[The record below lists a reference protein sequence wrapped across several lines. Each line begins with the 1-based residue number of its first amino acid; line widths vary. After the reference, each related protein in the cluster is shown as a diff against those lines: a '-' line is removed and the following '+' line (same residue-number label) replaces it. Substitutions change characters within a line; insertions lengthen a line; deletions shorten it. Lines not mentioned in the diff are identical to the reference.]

1 MTSVEHGRRMEDPD
15 PVEGRDDALVFA
27 ATLQDLVID
36 SADVTKFLQELI
48 EHITRELAGTIP
60 GIQGAV
66 TLLRDRRTRT
76 AAASTAEARFLD
88 EIQHAHGQ
96 GPCLEAMD
104 TGRSVVVH
112 DARSETRWPQ
122 YCRAVAAAGQYSI
135 LGVPLAV
142 DEGARAALNLFAPA
156 PNSFPGPC
164 VEVCEKYAD
173 HAGKALRLAARVST
187 RDLLIGDLRAALES
201 RTVIDTAAGIIMAQ
215 NRCTHP
221 EAIEILRRASTNR
234 NQKLRDLAAAVLRT
248 VSPASADP
256 PATHFDT

>member
-1 MTSVEHGRRMEDPD
+1 MTSVEHGRRMEDSDPD
-15 PVEGRDDALVFA
+15 EGTDSTLLFA

-36 SADVTKFLQELI
+36 SADVTEFLQELT
-48 EHITRELAGTIP
+48 ERTARELAGTIP
-60 GIQGAV
+60 GIQTAV

-88 EIQHAHGQ
+88 EIQHVHGQ
-96 GPCLEAMD
+96 GPCLEAMH
-104 TGRSVVVH
+104 TGGSVVVH
-112 DARSETRWPQ
+112 DARSETRWPV
-122 YCRAVAAAGQYSI
+122 YCRAVAEAGQYSI
-135 LGVPLAV
+135 LGVPLAL
-142 DEGARAALNLFAPA
+142 DEGASAALNLFAPA

-173 HAGKALRLAARVST
+173 HAGKALRLATRVST

-221 EAIEILRRASTNR
+221 QAIAVLRRASANR
-234 NQKLRDLAAAVLRT
+234 NQKLRDLAGDLVRT
-248 VSPASADP
+248 ISPASTAP